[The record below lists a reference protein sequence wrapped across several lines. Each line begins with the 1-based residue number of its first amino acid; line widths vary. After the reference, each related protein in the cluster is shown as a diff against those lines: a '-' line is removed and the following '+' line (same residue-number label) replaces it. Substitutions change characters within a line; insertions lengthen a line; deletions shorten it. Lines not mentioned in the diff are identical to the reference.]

1 MILSLLKHIF
11 ELMFIKNILFLISFF
26 VMAPILFSQYWQQ
39 KADYEME
46 IELDVSSAQFN
57 GKQRILYTNNSP
69 ETLNKVFYHLYF
81 NAFRPGSE
89 MAGRQKSSLDVNRR
103 FKVIIDS
110 IGPKSYG
117 KIQVKNL
124 KQNGILLNPFFSET
138 ILEVPL
144 ANPILPG
151 ESAVLDLEF
160 SGQVPDLIRRSG
172 KNSSEGV
179 AFSMAQW
186 YPKLAEYDIDGWNA
200 SPYLGRE
207 FHGVWGN
214 FDVKITLDKNFTVAA
229 SGYLQNPE
237 DIGKGYK
244 KIKRSKSKKGKLTWH
259 FIAPNVHDF
268 TWAADKDY
276 IHDIYPG
283 PNNVKL
289 HFFYKNNPSI
299 IDNWKKLQPLTAELM
314 EYFNSSI
321 GDYPYKQYSV
331 VQGGDGGMEYAMLT
345 LITGERKFGSL
356 VGVTAHELAHS
367 WFQNIL
373 ATNEMK
379 HEWMDEGF
387 TTYISTIA
395 TDKVLKE
402 NKIFPLRN
410 AYLGYYNLALSGIE
424 QPQQTNANRYAYN
437 YAYESSAY
445 NKGAVFLSQ
454 LGYIIGKENLNNSL
468 KIYFEEFKF
477 KHPTPRDFI
486 RIAERVS
493 GILLNWYLTD
503 WTQTTNTIDY
513 KISGVSKL
521 DNKTIIDIER
531 VGMMPMPLEILISF
545 KNGNKQI
552 HYVPIGIMRGE
563 KKPYVDIEWIL
574 HNDWTWS
581 TPNYKL
587 IIDSPLDSIEKITID
602 SSNLMADI
610 DKSNNYYLNNN
621 DP

>member
-1 MILSLLKHIF
+1 ML
-11 ELMFIKNILFLISFF
+11 IKNILFLISFF

-89 MAGRQKSSLDVNRR
+89 MAERQKSSLDVNRR

-454 LGYIIGKENLNNSL
+454 LGYIIGKVNLNTSL

-521 DNKTIIDIER
+521 DNKTIINLER

-552 HYVPIGIMRGE
+552 HYIPIGIMRGE
-563 KKPYVDIEWIL
+563 KKPYADIEWIL

-587 IIDSPLDSIEKITID
+587 IIDSPIDSIEKITID